1 MIKYDKT
8 EISRKSNQELLK
20 DLFESNF
27 HNETYI
33 AIIIEILFERGITTS
48 TIFEGYKTD
57 DLVVIYCFDRKKH
70 KIPFIAL
77 VKDELLYRNY
87 DLSSIPDIESNTHF
101 ERPSKKVDI
110 TETPEAPRFNNSDTQ
125 DNYEEDSSKQNFG
138 KYIGAAIALVVI
150 VSLKM
155 FIKFGADNPDK
166 RQNDIEL
173 SNQKNEENNFK
184 NNEIAYDQF
193 YVDPLKCKLGKDVMI
208 KLANKSTDEKRSI
221 VNAWLIG
228 KNNGIGEEVNE
239 SLQTLE
245 TFLRD
250 EYSDGGFDF
259 DDLKEKFLKTYN
271 EGYTFPSEL
280 NEYKVLLI
288 DEINKR
294 LENLCKKYS
303 QKMEVK

>member
-27 HNETYI
+27 HNEAYI

-57 DLVVIYCFDRKKH
+57 DLVVIYCFDRKKY
-70 KIPFIAL
+70 KIPFISL
-77 VKDELLYRNY
+77 VKDELLNRNY
-87 DLSSIPDIESNTHF
+87 DLASIPDIESNTHF

-125 DNYEEDSSKQNFG
+125 DNYEEDSTKQNFG
-138 KYIGAAIALVVI
+138 KYKGIAFALLVI
-150 VSLKM
+150 VSIKM
-155 FIKFGADNPDK
+155 FIKFGGDKAEK
-166 RQNDIEL
+166 RQNQIE
-173 SNQKNEENNFK
+173 QV
-184 NNEIAYDQF
+184 AYDQF
-193 YVDPLKCKLGKDVMI
+193 YKDPFNCKLNKNGLI

-221 VNAWLIG
+221 VNAWLTG

-250 EYSDGGFDF
+250 ECADGGFDF
-259 DDLKEKFLKTYN
+259 DAFKQTFLKTYK
-271 EGYTFPSEL
+271 EGYRFPSEL

-288 DEINKR
+288 EEITIR
-294 LENLCKKYS
+294 LQNLRQKYS